1 RAAGL
6 PAPPPVTSPTP
17 SDAVSGSPQAPS
29 IPPGGQSAPPPTPE
43 SATAPAGSRSA
54 SSLTPGSGPADSR
67 SASPSTPGSSATP
80 EGMPT
85 DHATAPLD
93 APASSQPG
101 HEAARP
107 SVSGIP
113 QAGTTPASLPPG
125 SGVSA
130 GQPRPVS
137 HDEPADGR
145 AGHRAA
151 SSESAAARSYRTGAV
166 AAEARRRDSAVSV
179 AVSPP
184 EPGVGEAEGRLS
196 GVPAEGSP
204 AGAGTAGKERA
215 AARSYGPEV
224 VGAEG
229 PFSVPAEKADPP
241 SGPGAAGKGRAAA
254 RSYGPEIVA
263 AEEPVRV
270 SAEGV
275 PAGSGAGG
283 SGGRA
288 DGIGVL
294 VARAREGGAR
304 VVAALEDAGR
314 ALGTALAGAVNL
326 LDPAAVVLGGAYAE
340 LGEWLVPPMRRE
352 LAARVTVRA
361 WDPEALTVSE
371 LGRRGPLL
379 GAALATVRSV
389 LEDPAS
395 LWA

>member
-224 VGAEG
+224 VRAEG
-229 PFSVPAEKADPP
+229 PFSVPAEKADPL
-241 SGPGAAGKGRAAA
+241 SGPGAAGKERTAA
-254 RSYGPEIVA
+254 RSY
-263 AEEPVRV
+263 EPVRV
-270 SAEGV
+270 SADEV
-275 PAGSGAGG
+275 PAGSGAGVAAG
-283 SGGRA
+283 LSGGRA

-294 VARAREGGAR
+294 VARAREGDAR
-304 VVAALEDAGR
+304 V
-314 ALGTALAGAVNL
+314 
-326 LDPAAVVLGGAYAE
+326 
-340 LGEWLVPPMRRE
+340 
-352 LAARVTVRA
+352 
-361 WDPEALTVSE
+361 
-371 LGRRGPLL
+371 
-379 GAALATVRSV
+379 
-389 LEDPAS
+389 
-395 LWA
+395 